1 MLRKD
6 FSLPNM
12 SAYTIHVLKMCD
24 AFSESYYD
32 VSLLL
37 PHIRKGYKLK
47 KIQTDGLVI
56 KSVTSGNFVCNAE
69 AYEKPIKNYN
79 NR

>member
-1 MLRKD
+1 MSYNKNKKIFYISD

-32 VSLLL
+32 VSCFHTLEKD
-37 PHIRKGYKLK
+37 INSKKYKQ
-47 KIQTDGLVI
+47 II
-56 KSVTSGNFVCNAE
+56 
-69 AYEKPIKNYN
+69 Y
-79 NR
+79 

>member
-1 MLRKD
+1 
-6 FSLPNM
+6 M

-47 KIQTDGLVI
+47 KIQTDYLL
-56 KSVTSGNFVCNAE
+56 KSSFKIFGNFQEVE
-69 AYEKPIKNYN
+69 PF
-79 NR
+79 